1 MSFIISSEVI
11 PVNKSLVLH
20 RILDKESISLSDL
33 SKSCP
38 LIPLFILRVAKAFNG
53 EHIKLDVKVTRDR
66 FLLFLKY
73 CYIETL
79 EERIT
84 CEDVSALADLAK
96 QLLLP
101 NLTALFL
108 KKLEIMREN
117 LRSELTK
124 ELIQKLVNNDHY

>member
-1 MSFIISSEVI
+1 MSFIVGSEVI

-38 LIPLFILRVAKAFNG
+38 LIPLFIMRVAKAFNG
-53 EHIKLDVKVTRDR
+53 EIIKLDVKVTRER

-79 EERIT
+79 DERIT

-96 QLLLP
+96 QLFLP

-108 KKLEIMREN
+108 KKLEIMREH

>member
-1 MSFIISSEVI
+1 MSFVIGSEVI

-79 EERIT
+79 DERIT
-84 CEDVSALADLAK
+84 CEDVSALVDLAK
-96 QLLLP
+96 QLSLP

>member
-1 MSFIISSEVI
+1 MSFIVGSEVI

-38 LIPLFILRVAKAFNG
+38 LIPLFIMRVAKAFNG
-53 EHIKLDVKVTRDR
+53 ETIKLDVKVTRER

-79 EERIT
+79 DELIT

-96 QLLLP
+96 QLFLP

-108 KKLEIMREN
+108 KKLEIMREH

>member
-1 MSFIISSEVI
+1 MSFIVGSEVI

-38 LIPLFILRVAKAFNG
+38 LIPLFIMRVAKAFNG
-53 EHIKLDVKVTRDR
+53 ETIKLDVKVTRER

-79 EERIT
+79 DERIT

-96 QLLLP
+96 QLFLP

-108 KKLEIMREN
+108 KKLEIMREH

>member
-1 MSFIISSEVI
+1 MSFIVGSEVI

-38 LIPLFILRVAKAFNG
+38 LIPLFIMRVAKALNG
-53 EHIKLDVKVTRDR
+53 ETIKLDVKVTRER

-79 EERIT
+79 DERIT

-96 QLLLP
+96 QLFLP

-108 KKLEIMREN
+108 KKLEIMREH